1 VRPARLERA
10 TSWFVAVDTLVDP
23 AQLTNPGARFG
34 AATWTQSWTQDF
46 SPSTGVS
53 PAQVAHL
60 LTRIC
65 PLTRSRPVIWWLR
78 SFFFAQSPPAAA
90 RSCAGFR
97 WSTESTCLCG
107 SCNATLTFGHATPPP
122 AAGRPQSYPVGGE
135 RFVARWRRRYTM
147 WPPRLPE
154 TTRHDS
160 SAWER
165 TCRKRVGSSGLMY
178 LYLVHHGDAVAPEVD
193 PARPLSTQGLEAANR
208 LAAEAAARAAKPAVV
223 WHSGKLRARQTA
235 EAFWSACNPRAEFAA
250 ARDLSPDDPPSS
262 LRDRLRGET
271 RDILIAGHFPQ
282 LPRLLTLLLGGAAD
296 APAAFPL
303 HGVVALESLDE
314 GETWVERWRLSPAS

>member
-1 VRPARLERA
+1 
-10 TSWFVAVDTLVDP
+10 
-23 AQLTNPGARFG
+23 
-34 AATWTQSWTQDF
+34 
-46 SPSTGVS
+46 
-53 PAQVAHL
+53 
-60 LTRIC
+60 
-65 PLTRSRPVIWWLR
+65 
-78 SFFFAQSPPAAA
+78 
-90 RSCAGFR
+90 
-97 WSTESTCLCG
+97 
-107 SCNATLTFGHATPPP
+107 
-122 AAGRPQSYPVGGE
+122 
-135 RFVARWRRRYTM
+135 
-147 WPPRLPE
+147 
-154 TTRHDS
+154 
-160 SAWER
+160 
-165 TCRKRVGSSGLMY
+165 MY

-193 PARPLSTQGLEAANR
+193 SGRPLSTQGLEAANR

-271 RDILIAGHFPQ
+271 RDILIAGHFPH

-314 GETWVERWRLSPAS
+314 GETWVERWRLGPAS